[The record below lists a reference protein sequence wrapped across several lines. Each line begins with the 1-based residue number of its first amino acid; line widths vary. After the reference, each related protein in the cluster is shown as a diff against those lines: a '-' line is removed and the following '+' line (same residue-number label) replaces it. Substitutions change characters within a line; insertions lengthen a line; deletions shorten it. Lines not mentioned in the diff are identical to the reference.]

1 MSDSVLQPQAA
12 AMGESRT
19 SPEVRQTYRR
29 IAWRLLPF
37 LFLAYAVNSIDRINI
52 SFAKLRMARDLGLS
66 DTAYAFGATAF
77 FVGYILFEIPGN
89 LYMQRV
95 GARATLTRIMV
106 LWGMVT
112 ALTCFVNTPARL
124 YIARFALGVAEAGF
138 FPGVILY
145 LTYWFPSWKRGR
157 VTAIFFMSGFVAG
170 MVSGPLAGAIMTGLE
185 GWYDMKGWQVL
196 FVLEGLPA
204 IALGVF
210 AWFWLDDSP
219 SHVTWLTDR
228 QKVIVAE
235 YLRLDQDSR
244 THESQSFGLVVR
256 DPRAYVPGI
265 VFFALYSGT
274 NTVAY
279 WMPSLL
285 QEGGITD
292 LHRIGLIASGPYLL
306 ALASMYLLGRSSDRR
321 LERRWHLA
329 ATMLTSAVSFGLMH
343 VLQANVLLSTVFMTI
358 GAAACLAA
366 VPLFWT
372 IPPAFFSARAAAGG
386 IALVSSIGSLAAVL
400 SPITV
405 AAIKARTGSLYVA
418 FDVIG
423 CMLLIGTVALLA
435 GIPAARLRERQ

>member
-1 MSDSVLQPQAA
+1 MSHAVSQAEVIIDTRA
-12 AMGESRT
+12 
-19 SPEVRQTYRR
+19 SPEVRQTYRK
-29 IAWRLLPF
+29 IAWHLLPF

-52 SFAKLRMARDLGLS
+52 SFAKLRMAHDLGLS
-66 DTAYAFGATAF
+66 DGAYAFGATAF
-77 FVGYILFEIPGN
+77 FIGYILFEIPGN

-106 LWGMVT
+106 LWGVVT
-112 ALTCFVNTPARL
+112 ALTSFVNTPTQL

-157 VTAIFFMSGFVAG
+157 VTAIFFMAGFVAG

-185 GWYDMKGWQVL
+185 GWQGMKGWQML

-204 IALGVF
+204 VALGAF

-219 SHVTWLTDR
+219 ARVTWLTDR
-228 QKVIVAE
+228 QKAIVVE
-235 YLRLDQDSR
+235 NLRLDQSSR
-244 THESQSFGLVVR
+244 VTESKSFRQVIR
-256 DPRAYVPGI
+256 DPRAYLPGI
-265 VFFALYSGT
+265 VFFTLYSGT

-285 QEGGITD
+285 QSVGITD
-292 LHRIGLIASGPYLL
+292 LRRIGVIASCPYML
-306 ALASMYLLGRSSDRR
+306 AMAAMYLLGRSSDRH

-329 ATMLTSAVSFGLMH
+329 ATMLTAAASFWMMH

-372 IPPAFFSARAAAGG
+372 IPPAFFSASAAAGG
-386 IALVSSIGSLAAVL
+386 IAFVSSIGSLAAVL
-400 SPITV
+400 SPVTV
-405 AAIKARTGSLYVA
+405 GAVKAHTGSLYVA

-423 CMLLIGTVALLA
+423 GMLLIGTVILLV
-435 GIPAARLRERQ
+435 GIPATRLHERQT